1 VKGLIKVMSL
11 LGHGQ
16 ELVWAPA
23 ERERALGSTKSR
35 IYLSILGVSIRFSVV
50 NSFWLKYAF

>member
-1 VKGLIKVMSL
+1 MGL
-11 LGHGQ
+11 LGDGQ